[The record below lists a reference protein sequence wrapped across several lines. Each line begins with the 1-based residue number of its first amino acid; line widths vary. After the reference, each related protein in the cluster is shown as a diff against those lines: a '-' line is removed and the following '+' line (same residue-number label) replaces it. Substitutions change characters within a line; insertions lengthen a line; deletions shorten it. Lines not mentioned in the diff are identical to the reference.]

1 MFGMRRREFITLLGG
16 GAAAS
21 WPVVAGAQQSR
32 LPTIGFLAASTE
44 AASEEGQR
52 LPAFLQRLKELDWI
66 EGRTVGIQYRWAG
79 GRSERFTEIA
89 TEFVRLN
96 VNVVVTYATPAV
108 VAVKQATSA
117 IPIVFAGVADPVGT
131 GLVASLARPG
141 GNATGISLQTT
152 DIAGKR
158 LELLRELVP
167 GLRRLAIMANIGS
180 ASAELNEVQ
189 AAARKLNLDVVS
201 LEIRRAEEIARAFDG
216 LKGRAEALY
225 VSLDP
230 VMNAHRVRINILA
243 MGARLPTLVPFR
255 AFVEAGGLMSYGPSQ
270 PEVWRRT
277 ADYVD
282 KILRG
287 AKAAEIPIE
296 QPTKFDLLINLTAAK
311 ALGITVPDTLLAR
324 ADEVIE

>member
-1 MFGMRRREFITLLGG
+1 MFDMRRREFITLLGG
-16 GAAAS
+16 AAA
-21 WPVVAGAQQSR
+21 WPLAARAQQSR

-52 LPAFLQRLKELDWI
+52 LPAFLQRLNELNWV

-180 ASAELNEVQ
+180 ANAELNEVQ

-216 LKGRAEALY
+216 TQGPGRSAVC
-225 VSLDP
+225 VSRPGYDRSSRPYQYLGGGGAIADSGSIP
-230 VMNAHRVRINILA
+230 RIC
-243 MGARLPTLVPFR
+243 
-255 AFVEAGGLMSYGPSQ
+255 
-270 PEVWRRT
+270 
-277 ADYVD
+277 
-282 KILRG
+282 
-287 AKAAEIPIE
+287 
-296 QPTKFDLLINLTAAK
+296 
-311 ALGITVPDTLLAR
+311 
-324 ADEVIE
+324 